1 MIKYEFTAIIKKDLD
16 KVVSTKTMF
25 LSLLAVPLVLTVL
38 LPTVM
43 IVSSHFIPQEE
54 TVKYAKLLKLMPVSE
69 LGSSLTETLTRLMLN
84 YMLPDRKSVV

>member
-16 KVVSTKTMF
+16 KVISTKTMF

-43 IVSSHFIPQEE
+43 IVLSRRKRPSNTQ
-54 TVKYAKLLKLMPVSE
+54 
-69 LGSSLTETLTRLMLN
+69 N
-84 YMLPDRKSVV
+84 Y